1 MHDQQSKPVGK
12 QAVTRRSF
20 FERAVDGLQGAA
32 LVSLLSKDLYGAAS
46 VNDRTQE
53 GIYDLKPR
61 APHFP
66 ATAKSVIQLFMNG
79 APSHVDLFDP
89 KPMLDKHHGD
99 RKSTRLNSS
108 HTV

>member
-32 LVSLLSKDLYGAAS
+32 LVSLLSKDLYGATS

-89 KPMLDKHHGD
+89 KPMRSEERRVGKECRSECG
-99 RKSTRLNSS
+99 RES
-108 HTV
+108 